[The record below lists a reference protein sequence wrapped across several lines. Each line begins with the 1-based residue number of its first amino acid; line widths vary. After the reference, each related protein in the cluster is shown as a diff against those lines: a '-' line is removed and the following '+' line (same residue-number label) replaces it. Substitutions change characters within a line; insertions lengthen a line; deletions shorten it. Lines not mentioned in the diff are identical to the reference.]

1 VLYTTPSLDAHDERV
16 LAEIEACYADVRKAT
31 GGSAAEHRWEGQLR
45 RQLVAG
51 AVQGSNSI
59 EGYTVSLETAAVIV
73 AGGPVPSDVPDET
86 RDALLGYR
94 DALSWVLQTPGMDF
108 FAHHEMALSAL
119 HFMMLRTRLAKRPGR
134 YRTGGVI
141 VTDGE
146 DPMTPAYVGPDADE
160 VPALMTELVDWLNT
174 GDLDAPTL
182 VRAAMA
188 HLNLVCVHP
197 WRDGNGRMSRC
208 LQTLVIARAG
218 MVAPEFCSIEEWL
231 GRKLNTLRYYAVLNG
246 TGRTYHPDADTH
258 EWIRFNLRAHHQQ
271 ARLVWLRLERARRTW
286 EDMTALV
293 NRLGLPERTVS
304 ALHTAALGRLR
315 RDTYQQDEG
324 ISRDLALRDLRRLE
338 AADLL
343 DSHGYGV
350 TLYYT
355 AAGRARDVD
364 DIVLNALRT
373 PATEPYET

>member
-1 VLYTTPSLDAHDERV
+1 MLLRIPPLDAADQRV
-16 LAEIEACYADVRKAT
+16 LAEIEAHYAKLRNAT
-31 GGSAAEHRWEGQLR
+31 GGNSADHRWEGQLR

-59 EGYTVSLETAAVIV
+59 EGYTVSLDTAAVMV
-73 AGGPVPSDVPDET
+73 AGGPVPSGVPDET

-94 DALSWVLQTPGMDF
+94 DALSWVLQTPKMGF
-108 FAHHEMALSAL
+108 FTHHELALSAL
-119 HFMMLRTRLAKRPGR
+119 HFMMLRTRPQKWPGR
-134 YRTGGVI
+134 YRSGGII

-146 DPMTPAYVGPDADE
+146 DPMTPAYTGPDAED
-160 VPALMTELVDWLNT
+160 VPGLMAELMDWLNT
-174 GDLDAPTL
+174 GDLDAPPL

-188 HLNLVCVHP
+188 HLNLVRVHP

-218 MVAPEFCSIEEWL
+218 MVRPEFCSIEEWL
-231 GRKLNTLRYYAVLNG
+231 GRKINTLRYYAVLRD
-246 TGRTYHPDADTH
+246 TGRTYQPDADTH

-293 NRLGLPERTVS
+293 QRLGLPGRTVS

-315 RDTYQQDEG
+315 RETYQQDEG
-324 ISRDLALRDLRRLE
+324 LSRDQAIRDLRRLE

-350 TLYYT
+350 TLYYV

-364 DIVLNALRT
+364 DTVVDALRT
-373 PATEPYET
+373 PAIEPYDT